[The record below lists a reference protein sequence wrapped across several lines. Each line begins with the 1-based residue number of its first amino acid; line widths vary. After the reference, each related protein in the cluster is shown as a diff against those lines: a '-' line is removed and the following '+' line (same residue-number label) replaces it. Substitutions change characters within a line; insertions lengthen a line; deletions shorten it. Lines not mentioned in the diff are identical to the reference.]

1 MTAEARAVPREEATV
16 AAPLASVHDV
26 DAPRIIRLKSGGK
39 KKSRRVPLFYINDKM
54 FTIEAKAKPNDSLRY
69 LDITRRQG
77 QEAAIGFMM
86 ETLVGVDGWQ
96 ALMNY
101 DELTEDDLEQII
113 KAAMKIMTGPTEAP
127 KEPA

>member
-1 MTAEARAVPREEATV
+1 MTAEAQ
-16 AAPLASVHDV
+16 AAAHVPLASVTDV

-39 KKSRRVPLFYINDKM
+39 KKPHRVPLFYIDDKM

-69 LDITRRQG
+69 LDIMRRQG

-86 ETLVGVDGWQ
+86 ETLVGEAGWQ
-96 ALMNY
+96 ALMDY

-113 KAAMKIMTGPTEAP
+113 RAAQKIMTGAMEAP
-127 KEPA
+127 KETA